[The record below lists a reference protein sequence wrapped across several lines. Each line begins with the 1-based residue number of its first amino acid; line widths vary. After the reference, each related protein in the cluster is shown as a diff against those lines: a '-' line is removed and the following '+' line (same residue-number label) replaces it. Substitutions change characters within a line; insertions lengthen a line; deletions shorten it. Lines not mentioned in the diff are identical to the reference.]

1 MEPAPVT
8 KVERSGCLVVL
19 EYGAEWPSSVFR
31 RTSERDCV
39 LVVAQEPNETFAT
52 FFGRLARRIE
62 RAVRSGLSIRTVIVA
77 CSARGNGESEER
89 LLLLRGVVERVVR
102 DQETRLLIVGDTSA
116 DSGAL
121 LVMADTLLGHLRG
134 EPVTVHV
141 ISRAH
146 PGHEPESSLS
156 VWCTR
161 GASALPW
168 SA

>member
-1 MEPAPVT
+1 MT
-8 KVERSGCLVVL
+8 KIERSGCLVVL
-19 EYGAEWPSSVFR
+19 EYGAEWPTSVFR

-52 FFGRLARRIE
+52 FFVRLARRIE
-62 RAVRSGLSIRTVIVA
+62 RAARSALSIRTVILS
-77 CSARGNGESEER
+77 CSGRGNAGPDER
-89 LLLLRGVVERVVR
+89 LLLLRGIVERVVC

-121 LVMADTLLGHLRG
+121 LVMADALLEHLRG

-141 ISRAH
+141 ISRARR
-146 PGHEPESSLS
+146 GHEPASSLS

>member
-1 MEPAPVT
+1 MT

-39 LVVAQEPNETFAT
+39 LVVAQEPNETFAA

-62 RAVRSGLSIRTVIVA
+62 RAAKSALSIRTVIVA
-77 CSARGNGESEER
+77 CSGRGNAESDER
-89 LLLLRGVVERVVR
+89 LLLLRGIVQRVVR
-102 DQETRLLIVGDTSA
+102 EQETRLLIVGDTSA

-121 LVMADTLLGHLRG
+121 LVMADTLLEHLRG

-146 PGHEPESSLS
+146 SGHDPGSSRS
-156 VWCTR
+156 AWCTR

>member
-1 MEPAPVT
+1 MT
-8 KVERSGCLVVL
+8 KVERNGCLVVL
-19 EYGAEWPSSVFR
+19 EYGAEWPTSVFR

-52 FFGRLARRIE
+52 FFGRLACRIE
-62 RAVRSGLSIRTVIVA
+62 RADKSALSIRTVILA
-77 CSARGNGESEER
+77 CSGRGNAWGDER
-89 LLLLRGVVERVVR
+89 LLLLRGILQRTVR

-116 DSGAL
+116 DSGTL
-121 LVMADTLLGHLRG
+121 LVMADTLLEYLRG

-141 ISRAH
+141 ISRTRRA
-146 PGHEPESSLS
+146 HEPGSSLS
-156 VWCTR
+156 IWCTR